1 MKKHIRKTLAEL
13 RSFGATIMDIKQGPH
28 FKIHYRDTQ
37 GRDDVLIVSTT
48 PSDRVYVRNQR
59 AFLRHKFRPSNKQEM
74 RSMKKLTTK
83 QAMKMNR
90 LAEHLEAQRK
100 RLKLTPKQCD
110 ELDTRVEVQ
119 LGRFIVHLDS
129 TERPDVTIRALIE
142 LIARMVV
149 FGGGTDKAVVD
160 NRVTAI
166 INYLHGQISKQ
177 TLVAENRV
185 PINADVDDLYQRI
198 H

>member
-1 MKKHIRKTLAEL
+1 
-13 RSFGATIMDIKQGPH
+13 MDIKQGPH

-48 PSDRVYVRNQR
+48 PSDRAYVRNQR
-59 AFLRHKFRPSNKQEM
+59 AFLRHKFRPSNNQEM

-83 QAMKMNR
+83 QAMKTNR
-90 LAEHLEAQRK
+90 LAEQLEAQRK
-100 RLKLTPKQCD
+100 RLKLTPEQCD
-110 ELDTRVEVQ
+110 ELDKRVEVQ

-129 TERPDVTIRALIE
+129 TERPDVTIRALLE

-177 TLVAENRV
+177 TLVAENRG
-185 PINADVDDLYQRI
+185 PTGADVNDLYQRI